1 MRRYALELAA
11 LMLATAAPAQ
21 QQPDVMLRAMREELD
36 RARALRVV
44 NLDPPYYIE
53 YALDDAVAFN
63 TSATLGGLVSS
74 RLGRYRLPRVRVRV
88 GDYKFDNTN
97 SVFADYA
104 PGARFEAEQLPLDD
118 NPAAI
123 RHSFWLVTDRAY
135 KGAVE
140 ALAGKRAALR
150 NVTETETLNDFARAE
165 PANLIIDQPRAGID
179 QALWEKRVRA
189 LSAVFREYPR
199 VFGSGVDFNL
209 VQSDYYLVN
218 SEETRIKIPDR
229 VAWLRVRAWSQA
241 GDGMQVRDAASLH
254 WLESAPAVSDAE
266 LERAV
271 RAVAENVTAL
281 AAAPPGESYS
291 GPVLFEGTAA
301 AQLLAEVLGRNFH
314 ISRRPV
320 SPPGRTAPAVE
331 GELEGRLGARI
342 LPEWLDVVD
351 DPTQKEWHGRP
362 LFGHYLAD
370 LEGVIPKPLTLID
383 AGVLKGYLLTRQPVR
398 GFEGSNGR
406 ARLPSA
412 YGANLPV
419 PGNLFI
425 RARQSVTPA
434 ELKSRLIELCRQR
447 GKSYGLMVR
456 KMDFPSS
463 ASMEELRRM
472 AAGAQAGGSA
482 RPTSAPLLV
491 WRVALD
497 GKEELVR
504 GLRFRGLNARSLKD
518 LAAASDQ
525 MHVFEFLENGA
536 PLAMMDA
543 AGYMAGV
550 TVVAPS
556 VLIDDLDL
564 ELPREER
571 PKLPIVEPPALSAER

>member
-1 MRRYALELAA
+1 MKRVALGLAA
-11 LMLATAAPAQ
+11 FLFAAAAAAQ
-21 QQPDVMLRAMREELD
+21 QDPDAMLRAMREELN

-53 YALDDAVAFN
+53 YALDDAEAFN
-63 TSATLGGLVSS
+63 ASATLGGLVSS
-74 RLGRYRLPRVRVRV
+74 RIGRYRIPRVRVRV
-88 GDYKFDNTN
+88 GDYRFDNTN
-97 SVFADYA
+97 SIFADYA

-118 NPAAI
+118 NPTAI
-123 RHSFWLVTDRAY
+123 RFSLWLLTDRAY

-140 ALAGKRAALR
+140 ALAGKRAALK

-165 PANLIIDQPRAGID
+165 PVTLVINQPRAGVG
-179 QALWEKRVRA
+179 QPLWEKRVRA

-199 VFGSGVDFNL
+199 VFGSSVDFNS
-209 VQSDYYLVN
+209 VQSDSYLVN
-218 SEETRIKIPDR
+218 SEGTQIKIPDR
-229 VAWLRVRAWSQA
+229 VAWLRVRAWGQA

-254 WLESAPAVSDAE
+254 WTESAPAVSDAE
-266 LERAV
+266 LERV
-271 RAVAENVTAL
+271 TRAVAENVTAL
-281 AAAPPGESYS
+281 ASAPPGESYS
-291 GPVLFEGTAA
+291 GPVLLEGTAA
-301 AQLLAEVLGRNFH
+301 AQLFAEVLGRNLR

-320 SPPGRTAPAVE
+320 SPPGRPAPAIE

-370 LEGVIPKPLTLID
+370 NEGVVPTPITLVD

-412 YGANLPV
+412 YGANMPV

-447 GKSYGLMVR
+447 GKSYGLLVR

-463 ASMEELRRM
+463 ASMDELRRM

-504 GLRFRGLNARSLKD
+504 GMRFRGLNARSLKD
-518 LAAASDQ
+518 LVAASDQ
-525 MHVFEFLENGA
+525 MHVFEYLENGM
-536 PLAMMDA
+536 PLALMDA
-543 AGYMAGV
+543 AGYVVGV

-571 PKLPIVEPPALSAER
+571 PKLPIVEPPALGAER